1 MKRMHYKK
9 ETGISQFMVLLEQQV
24 ELGSQVIT
32 LAGPL
37 FMLLLALLFTH
48 CIINAL
54 SRYISQQVQ

>member
-37 FMLLLALLFTH
+37 FMLLLALLFAH